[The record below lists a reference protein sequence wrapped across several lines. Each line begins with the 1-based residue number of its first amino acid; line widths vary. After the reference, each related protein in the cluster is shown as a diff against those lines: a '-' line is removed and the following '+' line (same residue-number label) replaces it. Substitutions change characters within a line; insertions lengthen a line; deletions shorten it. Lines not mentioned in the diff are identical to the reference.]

1 MTSSKGVKAGFFF
14 DIGEERDQRAPEQ
27 HKDLSHF
34 SIHTFCYPSSAT
46 LFGRATQMFFSI
58 VSFLYLILR
67 IEGYSTSNNS
77 SGGIEKT
84 VLNSSTEPRFRRKLE
99 TPTRALQAPFPD
111 GLNGGNLITL
121 PPRKHYLKQ
130 KSSSNLGT
138 DLADSFILPPRDVKV
153 WTPPQYN
160 DPKYSDVR
168 YPVLYVHDGQNA
180 MQDSSSWTGYSWRLA
195 GALTRMAERKQL
207 KTNEHSFPPIV
218 VMIPSATD
226 RLAFVPRRHLEY
238 GDISTAFSQGKV
250 LKCVS
255 LMYFMCVF

>member
-1 MTSSKGVKAGFFF
+1 
-14 DIGEERDQRAPEQ
+14 
-27 HKDLSHF
+27 
-34 SIHTFCYPSSAT
+34 
-46 LFGRATQMFFSI
+46 MFFSI

-138 DLADSFILPPRDVKV
+138 DLADSFILPARDIKV
-153 WTPPQYN
+153 WTPPEYN
-160 DPKYSDVR
+160 DPKYADLR

-207 KTNEHSFPPIV
+207 KTNEHSFPPII

-238 GDISTAFSQGKV
+238 GDISTAFSQAHADFVGLTLKPLIDEEFRTMPEKEHTSTIGSSLGGQASLNLLLRFPELFGKDIKKSH
-250 LKCVS
+250 L
-255 LMYFMCVF
+255 LPYQDGP

>member
-1 MTSSKGVKAGFFF
+1 
-14 DIGEERDQRAPEQ
+14 
-27 HKDLSHF
+27 
-34 SIHTFCYPSSAT
+34 
-46 LFGRATQMFFSI
+46 MFFTIFSL
-58 VSFLYLILR
+58 LYLILK
-67 IEGYSTSNNS
+67 IEGYSTSSNS
-77 SGGIEKT
+77 SRGIGKT
-84 VLNSSTEPRFRRKLE
+84 LLNSSAVPRIRRKLE

-130 KSSSNLGT
+130 KSSGNLGS
-138 DLADSFILPPRDVKV
+138 DLAKSFLLPPRDIQI

-160 DPKYSDVR
+160 DPKFSNVR

-180 MQDSSSWTGYSWRLA
+180 IEDSSSWTGYSWRLA

-238 GDISTAFSQGKV
+238 GDISTTFSQGMIYIFV
-250 LKCVS
+250 
-255 LMYFMCVF
+255 

>member
-1 MTSSKGVKAGFFF
+1 
-14 DIGEERDQRAPEQ
+14 
-27 HKDLSHF
+27 
-34 SIHTFCYPSSAT
+34 
-46 LFGRATQMFFSI
+46 MFFTIFSL
-58 VSFLYLILR
+58 LYLMLK
-67 IEGYSTSNNS
+67 IEGYSTSSNS
-77 SGGIEKT
+77 SRGIGKT
-84 VLNSSTEPRFRRKLE
+84 LLNSSTVPPRIRRKLE

-121 PPRKHYLKQ
+121 PPSKHYLKQ
-130 KSSSNLGT
+130 KSNGNLGS
-138 DLADSFILPPRDVKV
+138 DLAKSFLLPPRDIQI

-160 DPKYSDVR
+160 DPKLSNVR

-180 MQDSSSWTGYSWRLA
+180 IEDSSSWTGYSWRLA

-238 GDISTAFSQGKV
+238 GDISTTFSQGMIYIFV
-250 LKCVS
+250 
-255 LMYFMCVF
+255 

>member
-1 MTSSKGVKAGFFF
+1 
-14 DIGEERDQRAPEQ
+14 
-27 HKDLSHF
+27 
-34 SIHTFCYPSSAT
+34 
-46 LFGRATQMFFSI
+46 MFFSI
-58 VSFLYLILR
+58 FSFLYLILS
-67 IEGYSTSNNS
+67 IEGYSTSSNGNT
-77 SGGIEKT
+77 GIEKT
-84 VLNSSTEPRFRRKLE
+84 VLLNSSTDPRFQRKLE

-121 PPRKHYLKQ
+121 PARKHYLKQ
-130 KSSSNLGT
+130 KNSSTNLGT

-160 DPKYSDVR
+160 DPKYGNVR

-218 VMIPSATD
+218 VMIPCATD

-238 GDISTAFSQGKV
+238 GDISTTFSQGINHI
-250 LKCVS
+250 CV
-255 LMYFMCVF
+255 